1 MAGRWDWGLAIHAGG
16 GDHAQKVFHC
26 TVARGP
32 KMSLRGVTPHLVT
45 DMCMYSHEIV
55 GVGPQDYGRAMV
67 EVHMSHTHRV
77 GYI

>member
-1 MAGRWDWGLAIHAGG
+1 
-16 GDHAQKVFHC
+16 
-26 TVARGP
+26 
-32 KMSLRGVTPHLVT
+32 
-45 DMCMYSHEIV
+45 MYSHEIV

>member
-1 MAGRWDWGLAIHAGG
+1 MQGG
-16 GDHAQKVFHC
+16 GIMPKKFS
-26 TVARGP
+26 TVQWRTAP
-32 KMSLRGVTPHLVT
+32 KCRYEVGVTPHLVT